1 MTKRYEREELTF
13 AYARHLFDEFGVDC
27 GLYHEASDL
36 DLNFED
42 FDECIRNT
50 PEDQSNSD
58 YYRYTI
64 EDFVEE
70 YFSEN

>member
-13 AYARHLFDEFGVDC
+13 AYARHLFDEFNVDC
-27 GLYHEASDL
+27 GIYHEASDL

-50 PEDQSNSD
+50 PDDQLNTD

-64 EDFVEE
+64 EDFVEK
-70 YFSEN
+70 YFSED